1 MQITVKGKNF
11 DVTDALR
18 GYAEKRIDK
27 IVRYFD
33 NVISTD
39 VTLST
44 ERNWHIVEVTV
55 FGSGFVLRGEE
66 RSNDMYASIDMV
78 LDKLEKQIKREKGKL
93 KSKASRARRQAE
105 MDYFRVEM
113 PRGVHEEEEFAEG
126 NVIMEEPHVVRMP
139 MFSHKPMTIEEAIK
153 EMQSMDFT
161 FFVFN
166 NAESDTV
173 NVIYRR
179 KTGFGLVD
187 PTIESRS

>member
-1 MQITVKGKNF
+1 MQLTVKGKNF

-93 KSKASRARRQAE
+93 KSRASRARRQAE
-105 MDYFRVEM
+105 MDYFRVELPM
-113 PRGVHEEEEFAEG
+113 GAQEEEFAEG

-166 NAESDTV
+166 NAETDTI

-187 PTIESRS
+187 PTLESHS